1 MFRPNIVIGRNMKNL
16 FLFEHDPG
24 GLDGEEGGV
33 AVLGRVAGLPRGHV
47 VELGRLERADQLERR
62 L

>member
-1 MFRPNIVIGRNMKNL
+1 MKNL

-33 AVLGRVAGLPRGHV
+33 SVLGRVAGLPRRHV
-47 VELGRLERADQLERR
+47 VELGRLERADQLERG
-62 L
+62 